1 VGSRWGAGGSLAGPR
16 RRLPRVGTPTDDD
29 FAPARPWAA
38 TVARRRLVGVDAT
51 RGLAVLGMFTAHV
64 GSGGPDF
71 WSGTGWFQVA
81 DGRSAATFALL
92 AGLSAALLSG
102 GAAPVAGAALRHA
115 RVRILVRAA
124 LLLPI
129 GVLLVALGTPVAV
142 ILPSYAVL
150 FALLTPFLR
159 VPPAGLLLAAGTVA
173 VVGPP
178 VALVGRALLDGDGVL
193 SPLLDVLLG
202 EHYPVVVWFAYLL
215 VGLAVGRQDL
225 AAPATARRLAAVGAV
240 ALVAGYGSAA
250 VAMRV
255 LPAEATVLRALLTSE
270 PHADTVTEVVGN
282 VGFSLLLL
290 AALLAAGRRAPTVL
304 APLAATGALAL
315 TAYVV
320 HVVAIAVLGD
330 EAVWGPGDGD
340 LVAFV
345 LVTLVATTAW
355 RATLGRGPLEWV
367 LHRVSAEVASLDARR
382 TALRRVR

>member
-1 VGSRWGAGGSLAGPR
+1 M
-16 RRLPRVGTPTDDD
+16 PTDDD
-29 FAPARPWAA
+29 VAHPDPATTAARP
-38 TVARRRLVGVDAT
+38 RLVGVDAT

-64 GSGGPDF
+64 GSGGADF

-102 GAAPVAGAALRHA
+102 GTTPAAGAALRYA

-129 GVLLVALGTPVAV
+129 GALLVALDTPVAV
-142 ILPSYAVL
+142 ILPSYAVM

-159 VPPAGLLLAAGTVA
+159 VRPAWLLLAAGTVA

-178 VALVGRALLDGDGVL
+178 VALVGRALLDADGVL
-193 SPLLDVLLG
+193 SPLVGILVG

-225 AAPATARRLAAVGAV
+225 AAPTTTRRLAVVGAV
-240 ALVAGYGSAA
+240 ALVAGYGTAA

-270 PHADTVTEVVGN
+270 PHADTMTEVVGTI
-282 VGFSLLLL
+282 GFSLLVL
-290 AALLAAGRRAPTVL
+290 AALLAAGRRAPVLL

-330 EAVWGPGDGD
+330 EAVWGPGNGD

-345 LVTLVATTAW
+345 LVTLVLTTAW
-355 RATLGRGPLEWV
+355 RAALGRGPLERV
-367 LHRVSAEVASLDARR
+367 LHRASGTVASLDAQR
-382 TALRRVR
+382 TAVRRAR

>member
-1 VGSRWGAGGSLAGPR
+1 M
-16 RRLPRVGTPTDDD
+16 PTDDD
-29 FAPARPWAA
+29 AARPGSA
-38 TVARRRLVGVDAT
+38 TTARTRLVGVDAT

-102 GAAPVAGAALRHA
+102 GPVPAVGAALRYA
-115 RVRILVRAA
+115 RIRILVRAA

-129 GVLLVALGTPVAV
+129 GALLVALGTPVAV
-142 ILPSYAVL
+142 ILPSYAVM

-159 VPPAGLLLAAGTVA
+159 VPPGWLLVAAGTVA

-178 VALVGRALLDGDGVL
+178 VALVGRALLAGDGVR
-193 SPLLDVLLG
+193 SPLVDVLVG

-225 AAPATARRLAAVGAV
+225 AAPPTARRLAVVGAL
-240 ALVAGYGSAA
+240 ALVAGYGTAA

-255 LPAEATVLRALLTSE
+255 LPPDATVLGALLTSE

-282 VGFSLLLL
+282 IGVGLLLL
-290 AALLAAGRRAPTVL
+290 AALLAVGRRAPVLL

-320 HVVAIAVLGD
+320 HVVAIAALGD

-355 RATLGRGPLEWV
+355 RAALGRGPLERV
-367 LHRVSAEVASLDARR
+367 LHRVSAEVASRDARR
-382 TALRRVR
+382 AALRPAR